1 MKILDNLPELGSL
14 TRESEDDLARTG
26 TEEAYTA
33 LALFNMREAWVYTR
47 QVCRGKLQDD
57 EIYSLCY
64 AALMKAAKR
73 FNPVRRT
80 RFFAYSKVYLR
91 GELSRWWESKNLVK
105 HAHLHETELPLDT
118 AGGLSRPDLA
128 QVQPDFQTIF
138 ANERW
143 ALVKPVMDSVL
154 SEHEKMILTLI
165 YGSGFSYSAIGGL
178 LDISR
183 SAVGETHN
191 RAISKVRVALASKGT
206 LFE

>member
-1 MKILDNLPELGSL
+1 MKILDNLPIVGFL
-14 TRESEDDLARTG
+14 TREGEDVLARVN
-26 TEEAYTA
+26 TEETQTA
-33 LALFNMREAWVYTR
+33 LALCNMREAWVYTR

-64 AALMKAAKR
+64 AALMKAAKNFEPGR
-73 FNPVRRT
+73 V

-91 GELSRWWESKNLVK
+91 GELSRHWESKNLVK

-118 AGGLSRPDLA
+118 TGGLSRPDLA

-143 ALVKPVMDSVL
+143 ALVKPVMDDVL
-154 SEHEKMILTLI
+154 SDHERMILTLI

-191 RAISKVRVALASKGT
+191 RAIGKVRVALASKGT

>member
-1 MKILDNLPELGSL
+1 MKILDNLPIVGLLS
-14 TRESEDDLARTG
+14 REGEDVLARVN
-26 TEEAYTA
+26 TEEAQTA
-33 LALFNMREAWVYTR
+33 LALCNMREAWVYTR

-64 AALMKAAKR
+64 AALMKAAKNFEPGR
-73 FNPVRRT
+73 V

-91 GELSRWWESKNLVK
+91 GELSRWWENKNLVK

-143 ALVKPVMDSVL
+143 ALVKPVMDAVL
-154 SEHEKMILTLI
+154 SDHERMILTLI
-165 YGSGFSYSAIGGL
+165 YGSGFSYSAIGDM

-191 RAISKVRVALASKGT
+191 RAIGKVRGALASKGT